1 MASKQKYQ
9 KGPRPKSQLEILE
22 ERDLSSLK
30 PLKLT
35 PKDADF
41 LNRMKKAA
49 DEAEARARKGGNGN
63 VYYPVAACIR
73 LQRLGGRSEEYLK
86 IWKIQRAELS
96 MRYPTT
102 PNAVYLELKRVR
114 RRMEL
119 HKKQVEEQTNAAE
132 K

>member
-1 MASKQKYQ
+1 MAGKQKYQ

-22 ERDLSSLK
+22 ERDRANLK

-49 DEAEARARKGGNGN
+49 DEAEARARKGGNGT
-63 VYYPVAACIR
+63 VYYPVAACIK
-73 LQRLGGRSEEYLK
+73 LQRLGGRSEEYLSV
-86 IWKIQRAELS
+86 WKQQRAELV

-102 PNAVYLELKRVR
+102 PNAVYLELKRIR
-114 RRMEL
+114 RRIDL
-119 HKKQVEEQTNAAE
+119 HKKQIEEQKNAQ
-132 K
+132 